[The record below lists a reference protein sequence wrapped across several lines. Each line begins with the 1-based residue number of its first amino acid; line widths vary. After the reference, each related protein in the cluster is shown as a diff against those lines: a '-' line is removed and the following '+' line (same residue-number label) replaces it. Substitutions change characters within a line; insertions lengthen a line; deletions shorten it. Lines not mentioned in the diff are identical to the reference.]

1 MRVNNLENTNRHF
14 TKRMGNFSVLEYDKD
29 LSVNFLNAESEYFS
43 SKMGVHRRQLV
54 IDMNGSNTAVVQA
67 GAMQWMAGNV
77 VATSGVKGVGDFLG
91 KALRGAVTKE
101 SAVKPEYKG
110 SGILVLEPTYKH
122 ILLVDV
128 EQWGSG
134 ITIEDGMF
142 YACDGTVRQSL
153 VSRRSLSSAALGNE
167 GLFNLSLSGHGIAAL
182 ESNVPE
188 DELITIELNNDEI
201 RIDGD
206 MAVCWSSSLQFT
218 VEMSTR
224 SIVGSA
230 VSGEGLV
237 NVYRGT
243 GGAQLLQNDKLPQRY
258 TEGIIH
264 PRVIQPLGL
273 FFDRPRPLGYL
284 DL

>member
-1 MRVNNLENTNRHF
+1 MVTPNIPIIRATQHNSIIGTVMRADGSL
-14 TKRMGNFSVLEYDKD
+14 
-29 LSVNFLNAESEYFS
+29 LSVFIWASLPGKNDLKATGSRYPAVS
-43 SKMGVHRRQLV
+43 IADIRR
-54 IDMNGSNTAVVQA
+54 ITTGST
-67 GAMQWMAGNV
+67 
-77 VATSGVKGVGDFLG
+77 
-91 KALRGAVTKE
+91 LRTPIPLEIVLAAITHLLRNPPIGGIPTRDKE
-101 SAVKPEYKG
+101 AAVKPEYKG
-110 SGILVLEPTYKH
+110 NGILVLEPTYKH
-122 ILLVDV
+122 IMLVDV

-142 YACDGTVRQSL
+142 YACDGTVRQNL
-153 VSRRSLSSAALGNE
+153 VSRRNISSATFGNE

-188 DELITIELNNDEI
+188 EELITIELNNDEI

-206 MAVCWSSSLQFT
+206 MAVCWSSNLQFT

-243 GGAQLLQNDKLPQRY
+243 G
-258 TEGIIH
+258 
-264 PRVIQPLGL
+264 RVIMSPVA
-273 FFDRPRPLGYL
+273 RTESWSAATNK
-284 DL
+284 

>member
-1 MRVNNLENTNRHF
+1 MRVQNLENANRHF
-14 TKRMGNFSVLEYDKD
+14 TKKMGNFSVLEYDKD
-29 LSVNFLNAESEYFS
+29 LS
-43 SKMGVHRRQLV
+43 
-54 IDMNGSNTAVVQA
+54 
-67 GAMQWMAGNV
+67 
-77 VATSGVKGVGDFLG
+77 VKGVGDFLG

-101 SAVKPEYKG
+101 AAVKPEYKG
-110 SGILVLEPTYKH
+110 NGILVLEPTYKH
-122 ILLVDV
+122 IMLVDV

-142 YACDGTVRQSL
+142 YACDGTVRQNL
-153 VSRRSLSSAALGNE
+153 VSRRNISSATFGNE

-188 DELITIELNNDEI
+188 EELITIELNNDEI

-206 MAVCWSSSLQFT
+206 MAVCWSSNLQFT

-243 GGAQLLQNDKLPQRY
+243 G
-258 TEGIIH
+258 
-264 PRVIQPLGL
+264 RVIMSPVA
-273 FFDRPRPLGYL
+273 RTESWSAATNK
-284 DL
+284 

>member
-1 MRVNNLENTNRHF
+1 MRVNNLENSNRHF

-29 LSVNFLNAESEYFS
+29 LSVNLLNAEAEYFGS
-43 SKMGVHRRQLV
+43 QMGVHRRQLV
-54 IDMNGSNTAVVQA
+54 INMNGTNTAVVQA

-122 ILLVDV
+122 IILVDV
-128 EQWGSG
+128 EQWGAG
-134 ITIEDGMF
+134 ITVEDGMF

-167 GLFNLSLSGHGIAAL
+167 GLFNLSLSGRGIAAL

-188 DELITIELNNDEI
+188 EELIAIDLNNDEI

-206 MAVCWSSSLQFT
+206 MAVCWTSSLQFT
-218 VEMSTR
+218 VEMSTK

-243 GGAQLLQNDKLPQRY
+243 GRVLMSPVASTESWGAATMKK
-258 TEGIIH
+258 
-264 PRVIQPLGL
+264 
-273 FFDRPRPLGYL
+273 
-284 DL
+284 

>member
-153 VSRRSLSSAALGNE
+153 VSRRSL
-167 GLFNLSLSGHGIAAL
+167 FR
-182 ESNVPE
+182 
-188 DELITIELNNDEI
+188 DTELQHLRATCRKMN
-201 RIDGD
+201 
-206 MAVCWSSSLQFT
+206 
-218 VEMSTR
+218 
-224 SIVGSA
+224 
-230 VSGEGLV
+230 
-237 NVYRGT
+237 
-243 GGAQLLQNDKLPQRY
+243 
-258 TEGIIH
+258 
-264 PRVIQPLGL
+264 
-273 FFDRPRPLGYL
+273 
-284 DL
+284 

>member
-1 MRVNNLENTNRHF
+1 MKVNNLESGCRYF
-14 TKRMGNFSVLEYDKD
+14 TKKMGNFSVLEYTRD
-29 LSVNFLNAESEYFS
+29 LSVNLTNAQAEYFS
-43 SKMGVHRRQLV
+43 SKMGLRRRQLV
-54 IDMNGSNTAVVQA
+54 INMDGSNTAVIQA

-77 VATSGVKGVGDFLG
+77 VATSGVKGVGDFIG
-91 KALRGAVTKE
+91 KAFRGAVTKE

-110 SGILVLEPTYKH
+110 NGILVLEPTYKH
-122 ILLVDV
+122 IILVDV

-142 YACDGTVRQSL
+142 YACDGTVKQSL
-153 VSRRSLSSAALGNE
+153 VSRRNLSSAALGNE

-188 DELITIELNNDEI
+188 EELIVVDLNNDEI

-224 SIVGSA
+224 SIIGSA

-243 GGAQLLQNDKLPQRY
+243 GRVMISPVAR
-258 TEGIIH
+258 TESWAAATS
-264 PRVIQPLGL
+264 
-273 FFDRPRPLGYL
+273 
-284 DL
+284 

>member
-1 MRVNNLENTNRHF
+1 MKVQNLENANRHF
-14 TKRMGNFSVLEYDKD
+14 TKTMGNFSVLEYDKD
-29 LSVNFLNAESEYFS
+29 LSVNFFNAETEYFS
-43 SKMGVHRRQLV
+43 AQMGVHRRQLV

-101 SAVKPEYKG
+101 AAVKPEYKG
-110 SGILVLEPTYKH
+110 NGILVLEPTYKH
-122 ILLVDV
+122 IMLVDV

-142 YACDGTVRQSL
+142 YACDGTVRQNL
-153 VSRRSLSSAALGNE
+153 VSRRNLSSAALGNE
-167 GLFNLSLSGHGIAAL
+167 GLCNLSLSGRGIVAL

-188 DELITIELNNDEI
+188 EELITIELNNDEI

-218 VEMSTR
+218 VERSTKTLL
-224 SIVGSA
+224 GSA
-230 VSGEGLV
+230 MSGEGLV

-243 GGAQLLQNDKLPQRY
+243 GRVMLSPVANTGSWLGATMPTRANAAK
-258 TEGIIH
+258 
-264 PRVIQPLGL
+264 
-273 FFDRPRPLGYL
+273 
-284 DL
+284 

>member
-29 LSVNFLNAESEYFS
+29 LSVNFLIAESEYFS

-153 VSRRSLSSAALGNE
+153 FSRRSLSSAALGKE

-188 DELITIELNNDEI
+188 NELITIELNNDEI

-243 GGAQLLQNDKLPQRY
+243 G
-258 TEGIIH
+258 
-264 PRVIQPLGL
+264 RVMISPVART
-273 FFDRPRPLGYL
+273 DSWSAATSK
-284 DL
+284 

>member
-1 MRVNNLENTNRHF
+1 MKISNLENDSRHF
-14 TKRMGNFSVLEYDKD
+14 IDQMKNFKVLEYDRD
-29 LSVNFLNAESEYFS
+29 LSVNYANAQAEYFG
-43 SKMGVHRRQLV
+43 SKMGVRRRQLV
-54 IDMNGSNTAVVQA
+54 IDMDGTNTAVIQA
-67 GAMQWMAGNV
+67 GAMQWMAGNI
-77 VATSGVKGVGDFLG
+77 VATSGVKGVGDFFG

-122 ILLVDV
+122 IVLVNV
-128 EQWGSG
+128 EDWGPG

-153 VSRRSLSSAALGNE
+153 VARKTLSSAALGNE
-167 GLFNLSLSGHGIAAL
+167 GLFNLSLSGHGVAAL

-188 DELITIELNNDEI
+188 DELIVVELNNDEI

-224 SIVGSA
+224 SLIGSA

-243 GGAQLLQNDKLPQRY
+243 GRILMSPVAR
-258 TEGIIH
+258 TESWTAATTG
-264 PRVIQPLGL
+264 
-273 FFDRPRPLGYL
+273 
-284 DL
+284 

>member
-153 VSRRSLSSAALGNE
+153 VSRRSLS
-167 GLFNLSLSGHGIAAL
+167 AL

-243 GGAQLLQNDKLPQRY
+243 G
-258 TEGIIH
+258 
-264 PRVIQPLGL
+264 RVMISPVART
-273 FFDRPRPLGYL
+273 DSWSAATSK
-284 DL
+284 

>member
-110 SGILVLEPTYKH
+110 SGILV
-122 ILLVDV
+122 V

-243 GGAQLLQNDKLPQRY
+243 G
-258 TEGIIH
+258 
-264 PRVIQPLGL
+264 RVMISPVART
-273 FFDRPRPLGYL
+273 DSWSAATSK
-284 DL
+284 

>member
-1 MRVNNLENTNRHF
+1 MDGRQ
-14 TKRMGNFSVLEYDKD
+14 
-29 LSVNFLNAESEYFS
+29 
-43 SKMGVHRRQLV
+43 RRR
-54 IDMNGSNTAVVQA
+54 N
-67 GAMQWMAGNV
+67 
-77 VATSGVKGVGDFLG
+77 
-91 KALRGAVTKE
+91 
-101 SAVKPEYKG
+101 
-110 SGILVLEPTYKH
+110 GILVLEPTYKH
-122 ILLVDV
+122 IMLVDV

-142 YACDGTVRQSL
+142 YACDGTVRQNL
-153 VSRRSLSSAALGNE
+153 VSRRNISSATFGNE

-188 DELITIELNNDEI
+188 EELITIELNNDEI

-206 MAVCWSSSLQFT
+206 MAVCWSSNLQFT

-243 GGAQLLQNDKLPQRY
+243 G
-258 TEGIIH
+258 
-264 PRVIQPLGL
+264 RVIMSPVA
-273 FFDRPRPLGYL
+273 RTESWSAATSK
-284 DL
+284 

>member
-1 MRVNNLENTNRHF
+1 MKVINLENANRHF
-14 TKRMGNFSVLEYDKD
+14 TKKMGHFSVLEYDRD
-29 LSVNFLNAESEYFS
+29 LSVNFFNAEAEYFS
-43 SKMGVHRRQLV
+43 AEMGVHRRQLV
-54 IDMNGSNTAVVQA
+54 INMSGSNSAVVQA

-77 VATSGVKGVGDFLG
+77 VATSGVKGVGDFFG

-122 ILLVDV
+122 IILVNV
-128 EQWGSG
+128 EQWGPG
-134 ITIEDGMF
+134 ITVEDGMF
-142 YACDGTVRQSL
+142 YACDGTVRQNL
-153 VSRRSLSSAALGNE
+153 VSRRNLSSAALGSE
-167 GLFNLSLSGHGIAAL
+167 GLFNLSLSGQGVAAL

-188 DELITIELNNDEI
+188 EELIAIDLNNDEV

-218 VEMSTR
+218 VEMSTK

-243 GGAQLLQNDKLPQRY
+243 GRVLMSPVAR
-258 TEGIIH
+258 TESWAAATTK
-264 PRVIQPLGL
+264 
-273 FFDRPRPLGYL
+273 
-284 DL
+284 

>member
-1 MRVNNLENTNRHF
+1 MRVNNLENANRHF
-14 TKRMGNFSVLEYDKD
+14 TKRMGNFSILEYDKD
-29 LSVNFLNAESEYFS
+29 LSVNFFNAETEYFS

-101 SAVKPEYKG
+101 TAVKPEYKG

-122 ILLVDV
+122 IILVDV

-142 YACDGTVRQSL
+142 YACDGTVRQNL

-167 GLFNLSLSGHGIAAL
+167 GLFNLSLSGRGVAAL

-188 DELITIELNNDEI
+188 EELIAIDLNNDEI

-206 MAVCWSSSLQFT
+206 MAVCWSSGLQFT

-243 GGAQLLQNDKLPQRY
+243 GRVLMSPVAR
-258 TEGIIH
+258 TESWTAATTK
-264 PRVIQPLGL
+264 
-273 FFDRPRPLGYL
+273 
-284 DL
+284 

>member
-29 LSVNFLNAESEYFS
+29 LSVNFLIAESEYFS

-243 GGAQLLQNDKLPQRY
+243 GRVMISPVARTDSWSAATSKCYKMINY
-258 TEGIIH
+258 
-264 PRVIQPLGL
+264 PRGMLRV
-273 FFDRPRPLGYL
+273 
-284 DL
+284 

>member
-153 VSRRSLSSAALGNE
+153 VSRRSLS
-167 GLFNLSLSGHGIAAL
+167 
-182 ESNVPE
+182 
-188 DELITIELNNDEI
+188 
-201 RIDGD
+201 D

-243 GGAQLLQNDKLPQRY
+243 G
-258 TEGIIH
+258 
-264 PRVIQPLGL
+264 RVMISPVART
-273 FFDRPRPLGYL
+273 DSWSAATSK
-284 DL
+284 

>member
-1 MRVNNLENTNRHF
+1 MRVNNLENANRHF

-29 LSVNFLNAESEYFS
+29 LSVSFYNAETEYFGA
-43 SKMGVHRRQLV
+43 KMGVHRRQLV
-54 IDMNGSNTAVVQA
+54 IDMNGTNTAVVQA

-77 VATSGVKGVGDFLG
+77 VATSGIKGVGDFFG
-91 KALRGAVTKE
+91 KAIRGAVTKE

-122 ILLVDV
+122 IILVDV
-128 EQWGSG
+128 EQWGS
-134 ITIEDGMF
+134 
-142 YACDGTVRQSL
+142 RQNL

-188 DELITIELNNDEI
+188 DELIAIELNNDEL
-201 RIDGD
+201 RIDGS
-206 MAVCWSSSLQFT
+206 MAVCWSSNLQFT

-243 GGAQLLQNDKLPQRY
+243 G
-258 TEGIIH
+258 
-264 PRVIQPLGL
+264 RVLMSPVART
-273 FFDRPRPLGYL
+273 DSWAAATTK
-284 DL
+284 

>member
-1 MRVNNLENTNRHF
+1 MKVQNLENANRHF
-14 TKRMGNFSVLEYDKD
+14 TKTMGNFSVLEYDKD
-29 LSVNFLNAESEYFS
+29 LSVNFFNAETEYFS

-54 IDMNGSNTAVVQA
+54 IDMNGSNSAVVQA

-77 VATSGVKGVGDFLG
+77 VATSGVKGVGDFFG

-101 SAVKPEYKG
+101 AAVKPEYKG
-110 SGILVLEPTYKH
+110 NGILVLEPTYKH
-122 ILLVDV
+122 IMLVDV

-142 YACDGTVRQSL
+142 YACDGTVRQNL
-153 VSRRSLSSAALGNE
+153 VSRRNISSATFGNE

-188 DELITIELNNDEI
+188 EELITIELNNDEI

-206 MAVCWSSSLQFT
+206 MAVCWSSNLQFTMAVCWSSNLQFT

-243 GGAQLLQNDKLPQRY
+243 G
-258 TEGIIH
+258 
-264 PRVIQPLGL
+264 RVIMSPVA
-273 FFDRPRPLGYL
+273 RTESWSAATSK
-284 DL
+284 